1 MVASTRFRRLFM
13 TGGGYTLFMP
23 ALVKVYLEQPAHP
36 GIRAA
41 TEYAVSRFYALHKE
55 SFLYQSVHI
64 IGQLAMLP
72 EVDQTSFSKGVFD
85 IFNSLGKAAT
95 SIDIAGIHN
104 VNKAEER
111 DAFFIHAADETPQ
124 TFLAAI
130 RRGDSKS
137 GLQMDLQIP
146 EEYENPRL
154 SMDDF
159 VRLLLTVIAHD
170 LTISRAQHFLR
181 LLRFLSPHLHNS
193 SAQTRS
199 VLVDGIA
206 ALASIFTKAFS
217 KPKGGG
223 ELPKP
228 IPESEDES
236 FLTAGPGLEN
246 LVKEKTRTP
255 SDSVIMRVDFLQ
267 LVLTFGQ
274 SERIVSPVLAQQ
286 VIDITRSLLKDWAEA
301 GFQVIASF
309 LSDFV
314 KMMLIR
320 EEAPPAKLVVSFLHG
335 LAPILHAFMSVEFSG
350 VFGTIL
356 RILPVP
362 IYGHDATFAQVVVGE
377 ICSAGLAACDLA
389 ASENRLMKL
398 TYRPTFIYLLA
409 EAIFLRDADIIGELV
424 KRPPTYHFLSGI
436 VLPLA
441 LAMKTGAQIIDDS
454 TRNDFH
460 RRALNSA
467 WVRLL
472 FYAITACQ
480 KSRRDADQTS
490 NSKGSFRSKSV
501 DDRKSDDVQ
510 RTHLSTYA
518 TALQVIKVVVVRAA
532 DDIASVPR
540 LGVWERVGN
549 FLQSM
554 LTEGNANFALR
565 PDLNSAATTPAGS
578 PRSSSQFEPSTSNSG
593 YNLFVST
600 SSGLI
605 TPGSPRESFFPDG
618 PRSHARPSLIDYCLW
633 SVLEFVCA
641 YRSPLRMQLKLLVME
656 KVLAIDHELQQGS
669 RTASTPY
676 PSSPSIR
683 RISASIGSGARKRA
697 SARGVPSPDSS
708 PYLSASSSN
717 LSPSPSTPSP
727 RMAASPS
734 MLEIP
739 PINQRRPGYTI
750 SPVTP
755 QERAPGWPKIVH
767 LGPTSPSALLPIPPP
782 MIGLGIR
789 RDSRVGPSRVDTS
802 TASKATKVK
811 SPFLIQETYRRIRGI
826 QTFMG
831 YTLLL
836 PLPVSDFKSMGMN
849 DEEVTL
855 PVWTKSQ
862 ALASIMQ
869 ETNSLLDEFDGTSDT
884 LQVGE
889 GITVEIEPST
899 PARADTP

>member
-23 ALVKVYLEQPAHP
+23 ALVKVYLEQPSHP

-41 TEYAVSRFYALHKE
+41 IEYAVSRFYALHKE

-64 IGQLAMLP
+64 IGQLATLP

-85 IFNSLGKAAT
+85 IFSSLRKAAAS
-95 SIDIAGIHN
+95 SIDMAGIHN

-228 IPESEDES
+228 KPEPEDES

-246 LVKEKTRTP
+246 LVKDNTPIP

-267 LVLTFGQ
+267 LVLAFGQ
-274 SERIVSPVLAQQ
+274 SGGIVSPVLAQQ

-301 GFQVIASF
+301 GFQVIATF

-350 VFGTIL
+350 VFDTIL
-356 RILPVP
+356 RILPIPV
-362 IYGHDATFAQVVVGE
+362 YGHDATFAQVVVGE

-409 EAIFLRDADIIGELV
+409 EAIFLRDADIVGELV
-424 KRPPTYHFLSGI
+424 KRRPTYHFLSGV

-441 LAMKTGAQIIDDS
+441 LVMKTGAQIIEDS

-460 RRALNSA
+460 RRALSSA

-472 FYAITACQ
+472 FYAMTACQ
-480 KSRRDADQTS
+480 KSRPGADQTS
-490 NSKGSFRSKSV
+490 NLKGSFRSKSV
-501 DDRKSDDVQ
+501 DDRKSDDLH
-510 RTHLSTYA
+510 RSYLSTYA

-532 DDIASVPR
+532 DDIASVLR
-540 LGVWERVGN
+540 LGVWERLGN
-549 FLQSM
+549 FLQLI

-565 PDLNSAATTPAGS
+565 PELNSAATTPAGS

-600 SSGLI
+600 SSGL
-605 TPGSPRESFFPDG
+605 TSGSPRETFFPDG

-633 SVLEFVCA
+633 SVLEFACA
-641 YRSPLRMQLKLLVME
+641 YRSPLRMQLKLLAME
-656 KVLAIDHELQQGS
+656 KVLAIDHELQQSS

-727 RMAASPS
+727 RMAPSPS

-739 PINQRRPGYTI
+739 PINPRRPGYTI

-755 QERAPGWPKIVH
+755 QNRAPGWPKIVH
-767 LGPTSPSALLPIPPP
+767 LGPTSPSALLPTPPS

-789 RDSRVGPSRVDTS
+789 RDSRVGPSRVDNS

-811 SPFLIQETYRRIRGI
+811 SLFLIQETYRRIRGI

-836 PLPVSDFKSMGMN
+836 PLPVSDSRSMVMN
-849 DEEVTL
+849 DEEVAL

-862 ALASIMQ
+862 ALASIIK
-869 ETNSLLDEFDGTSDT
+869 ETNSLLDEFDDSSDT